1 MPLGFNYEFAVGVR
15 THSASVE
22 LLQINMHTPKV
33 KKVGRFFLTPLLSCK
48 CKELV
53 NLKAIQLSLALTPH
67 INHLVNGSTF
77 FYLLQTESDNS
88 KSTDDQGSIAVEE
101 LEVSEV
107 LL

>member
-1 MPLGFNYEFAVGVR
+1 MNLQLGLGPIVLESNCYTDKYAY
-15 THSASVE
+15 S
-22 LLQINMHTPKV
+22 QD

-53 NLKAIQLSLALTPH
+53 NLKAIQLSLALKPN

-77 FYLLQTESDNS
+77 FYLLQTESDND

>member
-33 KKVGRFFLTPLLSCK
+33 KKVGRFFLTPLACK
-48 CKELV
+48 RKELV
-53 NLKAIQLSLALTPH
+53 NLKAIQLSLALKPH

-77 FYLLQTESDNS
+77 FTYYRLNLIMIRVPMIRARSRWRS
-88 KSTDDQGSIAVEE
+88 
-101 LEVSEV
+101 
-107 LL
+107 

>member
-33 KKVGRFFLTPLLSCK
+33 KKVGRFFLTPLACK
-48 CKELV
+48 RKELV
-53 NLKAIQLSLALTPH
+53 NLKAIQLSLALKPH

-77 FYLLQTESDNS
+77 FYLLQTESDND